1 MDGHDTGHCFPQLKA
16 MEKRRIGW
24 GGGGAVSWK
33 GLCYG
38 VGGGLHVS
46 VIRTVQSIVRHANK
60 VMMCFKSDTAA
71 HY

>member
-1 MDGHDTGHCFPQLKA
+1 

-24 GGGGAVSWK
+24 GGGAVSWK
-33 GLCYG
+33 GLCRGGVRYG

-46 VIRTVQSIVRHANK
+46 VIRTVQSIFRHANK